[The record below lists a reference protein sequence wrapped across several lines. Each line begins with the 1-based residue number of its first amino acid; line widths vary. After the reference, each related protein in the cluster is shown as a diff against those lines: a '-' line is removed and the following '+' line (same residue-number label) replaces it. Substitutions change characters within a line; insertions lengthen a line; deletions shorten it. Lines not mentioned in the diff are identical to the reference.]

1 MIFIKPKRYEFIIY
15 KIKPYYS
22 FYIMTIQSK
31 TFKTATLLCAT
42 VMMAIL
48 LFSCNKKQE
57 GSMTQAE
64 YDSLSVEDRYL
75 SKNAVAGLAHPED
88 VEVTLFASEPMLTN
102 PTDMDID
109 AKGRVWICEG
119 YNYRNQLNPV
129 NPYKKAGDRILILED
144 TDHDGKADTSKVFY
158 QGEDVN
164 SALGIAVLGNKV
176 IVSCSPNVFVFTDE
190 NGDDKADKKEVLFQ
204 GLDGVQH
211 DHAIHAFSFG
221 PDGKLYFNFGN
232 AGKHIRDKN
241 GKPLVDKNGDLV
253 TDEGKPYRQG
263 MAFRCD
269 IDGSNI
275 EVLGHNFRNNYELAV
290 DAFGRMWQS
299 DNDDDGNKGTRINYV
314 MDYGNYGY
322 TDEMTGAG
330 WEARRTNMEDSI
342 PQRHWHLNDPGVV
355 PNVLQTGAGSPT
367 GIMVYEGDL
376 LPIRFQNQVIHCD
389 AGPMVVRAYPMLK
402 DGAGFT
408 ATINPLLES
417 RPNNTWF
424 RPSDVTTAPDGSVF
438 VADWYDPGVGG
449 HAMGDST
456 RGRIFRITPKNHDEY
471 TIPTFDF
478 KTAEGC
484 AEALQNANLAVR
496 YIAWTALQ
504 AMGTKAEEAL
514 AKMMG
519 SENPR
524 YKARALGVLA
534 KIPGLEKKY
543 IDLAL
548 KEENEDL
555 RVAAIRFMRELP
567 NFNSTPYLQ
576 ALAKDKSPQVRK
588 EVALALHNNKIPEAA
603 AIWTDLAGQHDGKDR
618 WYLEALGI
626 GAAGQWDAFMDAWTP
641 RVKSNWNKT
650 AANKDIIWR
659 SRSKSSLTKL
669 ATLIE
674 QSSDKDRLRYFRAFD
689 FHSAIEKTD
698 VLLGLLKN
706 TNADITLLV
715 LKHLDPAKAASS
727 AVFRQTLPKVLADI
741 KNPHD
746 YFDIV
751 SKYNLKNQKAKLLG
765 IAMTYPD
772 SSLGKEAAN
781 ILMATNGTAD
791 VVPLLNNND
800 KETAMKAL
808 NAFAHSE
815 NPVVMQ
821 TMAAIIMNKNK
832 PEEIRS
838 FAVETL
844 SSWNGDKYMWEN
856 LILNK
861 KASGDAKMAI
871 LKKLSGSWRSDIRT
885 NSMKMLSADGGG
897 TEALGSIAEL
907 SKLTGKAENGK
918 TVYNSYCQ
926 TCHMVGKEG
935 INFGPGLSE
944 IGTKYGKEGLLASIL
959 NPSAGISFGYEGHI
973 LTMKD
978 GSEMQGIV
986 ASQTESE
993 IILKMPGSNEMTKI
1007 KRADVVKN
1015 VEMKESMMPKFQF
1028 KKQEIVDLV
1037 EYLSTLKKK

>member
-1 MIFIKPKRYEFIIY
+1 
-15 KIKPYYS
+15 
-22 FYIMTIQSK
+22 
-31 TFKTATLLCAT
+31 
-42 VMMAIL
+42 
-48 LFSCNKKQE
+48 
-57 GSMTQAE
+57 MTQAE
-64 YDSLSVEDRYL
+64 YDSLSVEDRFL
-75 SKNAVAGLAHPED
+75 AKNAIAGLNVPED
-88 VEVTLFASEPMLTN
+88 MEVTLFASEPMLTN

-119 YNYRNQLNPV
+119 YNYRNQLNPM

-144 TDHDGKADTSKVFY
+144 TNHDGKADTSKVFY

-190 NGDDKADKKEVLFQ
+190 NGDDKADKKEILFQ
-204 GLDGVQH
+204 GVDGVQH

-232 AGKHIRDKN
+232 AGKNIKDKN
-241 GKPLVDKNGDLV
+241 GKPLVDKNGNV
-253 TDEGKPYRQG
+253 ITDEGKPYRQG

-275 EVLGHNFRNNYELAV
+275 EVLGHNFRNNYEVAV

-299 DNDDDGNKGTRINYV
+299 DNDDDGNKGTRINFV

-376 LPIRFQNQVIHCD
+376 LPVRFQNQVIHCD

-408 ATINPLLES
+408 ATINSLLES
-417 RPNNTWF
+417 KMGNTWF

-438 VADWYDPGVGG
+438 VSDWYDPGVGG

-456 RGRIFRITPKNHDEY
+456 RGRIFRLTPKNNDGY
-471 TIPTFDF
+471 TCPTFDF

-484 AEALQNANLAVR
+484 VKALQNANLAVR

-504 AMGTKAEEAL
+504 TMGTKAEAAL
-514 AKMMG
+514 AQMMQ

-524 YKARALGVLA
+524 HKARALGVLA
-534 KIPGLEKKY
+534 KIPSLEKKY
-543 IDLAL
+543 LELAL
-548 KEENEDL
+548 KEENEDI
-555 RVAAIRFMRELP
+555 RVAAIRFLREVP
-567 NFNSTPYLQ
+567 NFNTTPYLQ
-576 ALAKDKSPQVRK
+576 TLAKDKSPQVRR
-588 EVALALHNNKIPEAA
+588 EVALALHNNKAPEAA

-626 GAAGQWDAFMDAWTP
+626 AAAGQWDAFMDAWTP
-641 RVKSNWNKT
+641 RVGNNWNKT
-650 AANKDIIWR
+650 AANKDILWR
-659 SRSKSSLTKL
+659 SRSASSLPKL

-674 QSSDKDRLRYFRAFD
+674 QSNDKDRLRYFRAFD
-689 FHSAIEKTD
+689 FHTDAGKTD
-698 VLLGLLKN
+698 ILLSLLKN
-706 TNADITLLV
+706 TNSDIALLV
-715 LKHLDPAKAASS
+715 LKHLDPAKAANSATFK
-727 AVFRQTLPKVLADI
+727 AVFPKVLAEI

-751 SKYNLKNQKAKLLG
+751 SRYNLKNQKAKLLSL
-765 IAMTYPD
+765 AMTYPD
-772 SSLGKEAAN
+772 STLGKEAAN
-781 ILMATNGTAD
+781 ILIATNGVAD
-791 VVPLLNNND
+791 VLPLLKNND

-815 NPVVMQ
+815 NPAIMK
-821 TMAAIIMNKNK
+821 TMAALILDKNN
-832 PEEIRS
+832 PEDLRL
-838 FAVETL
+838 FAIETL
-844 SSWNGDKYMWEN
+844 SSWNGDPFIWEN
-856 LILNK
+856 LVINK
-861 KASGDAKMAI
+861 KATGDIKTAI
-871 LKKLSGSWRSDIRT
+871 LKRLSGSWRSGIRT
-885 NSMKMLSADGGG
+885 DAMKMLSTDSGSESLG
-897 TEALGSIAEL
+897 TIAEL
-907 SKLTGKAENGK
+907 AKLNGDAVNGK

-926 TCHMVGKEG
+926 TCHLIGKEG
-935 INFGPGLSE
+935 NNFGPGLSE

-986 ASQTESE
+986 ASQTENE
-993 IILKMPGSNEMTKI
+993 IMLKMPGSNEMTKI
-1007 KRADVVKN
+1007 KRSDVVKN
-1015 VEMKESMMPKFQF
+1015 TEMKESMMPKFQF
-1028 KKQEIVDLV
+1028 KKQEIIDLV
-1037 EYLSTLKKK
+1037 AYLSTLKKK